1 MQRVTYFYAKNRCVV
16 CCVVCENEECEFWGD
31 PQECERCSNF
41 QCVNN
46 GYYCKTYYDCG
57 NCKNIHCVNNAKFD
71 PIEEFFK
78 HC

>member
-1 MQRVTYFYAKNRCVV
+1 LQSITYFYAKNKCVV
-16 CCVVCENEECEFWGD
+16 CCVVCENKECESWG
-31 PQECERCSNF
+31 QAKECERCDNF

-46 GYYCKTYYDCG
+46 GHICDYDCE
-57 NCKNIHCVNNAKFD
+57 NCKNIHCVNNARFD